1 MVVRPLLGKGEE
13 KRKREGRGA
22 RRLST
27 GLDGA
32 ELRRGGEASGR
43 WERSG
48 RLAALLAGGR
58 LEEGDGAD
66 RWAPPGG
73 ERERGERW
81 DGDSGPAQM
90 GRLGLAGEK
99 RRGGWDERWARLR
112 GGREKKEVYFNSNSF
127 E

>member
-13 KRKREGRGA
+13 KRKREERGA
-22 RRLST
+22 RQLST

-43 WERSG
+43 WESSG

-73 ERERGERW
+73 ERE
-81 DGDSGPAQM
+81 
-90 GRLGLAGEK
+90 
-99 RRGGWDERWARLR
+99 
-112 GGREKKEVYFNSNSF
+112 GREVGWGFWAGSDGPTGPCRRKEKGRVG
-127 E
+127 

>member
-1 MVVRPLLGKGEE
+1 MVVRALLGKGEE

-32 ELRRGGEASGR
+32 ELRRGREASGR

-73 ERERGERW
+73 EREGREVGW
-81 DGDSGPAQM
+81 GFWAGSDG
-90 GRLGLAGEK
+90 RTGLAGEK

-112 GGREKKEVYFNSNSF
+112 GGREKKEVFFYNSNSF